1 MGARMAECGLD
12 PESPTARQWV
22 RLAERLLGFPRHLS
36 QHPGGFVISRG
47 PLCRLVPIENAAMPG
62 RSVVQWDKDD
72 LDAVGLLKVDILALG
87 MLSVIRRALEY
98 ASLRRGERFEMRDI
112 PADDPDTY
120 EMISQAAT
128 LGVFQI
134 KSSAKKEM
142 LPRL

>member
-47 PLCRLVPIENAAMPG
+47 PLCRLVPIENAAMHGP
-62 RSVVQWDKDD
+62 SVVQWDKDD
-72 LDAVGLLKVDILALG
+72 LDAVGLHTVDIMALA

-98 ASLRRGERFEMRDI
+98 ASLRPAQRLDMRGI
-112 PADDPDTY
+112 STSDPDTH
-120 EMISQAAT
+120 ET
-128 LGVFQI
+128 N
-134 KSSAKKEM
+134 
-142 LPRL
+142 